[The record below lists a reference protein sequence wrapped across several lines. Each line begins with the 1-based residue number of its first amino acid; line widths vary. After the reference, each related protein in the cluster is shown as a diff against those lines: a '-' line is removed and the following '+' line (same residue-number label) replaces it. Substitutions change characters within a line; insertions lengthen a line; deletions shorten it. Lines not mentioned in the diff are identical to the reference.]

1 MFWDDGCTVD
11 EVRPTQCRTFPFWPE
26 NLETPGAWEAVIH
39 QCPGVGEGKHYE
51 LVEIRRLSRGG
62 GGTVRPRARRRD
74 GCGCITRCARLRRRM
89 EYGIAVAS
97 TTESWRVVARAEELG
112 FAEAWFYDTQLL
124 NPDVFVCMA
133 LAAERTS
140 RIRLA
145 TGVLIPSNRIAPVAA
160 NCLATLN
167 RLAPGRIKLGVGTG
181 FTGRRTMG
189 LPAIKLAELREYLR
203 VVQALLRGE
212 TVEWE
217 TEGLRRKI
225 RFLNPDFGLINIDDP
240 IPLAISAFGP
250 KARRLAAEL
259 GAEWLNFGGAVET
272 AVGALDDMKAAWRGA
287 AVSRTPLAVE
297 FTLGCV
303 LAPARPPT
311 ARARRRRP
319 ERWSPPCS
327 TDWSK
332 PRARS
337 AAGTAA
343 ARDRAALAAY
353 RTLYQSYRPADAR
366 YLTLHRGH
374 LMRLRPEEE
383 TLVTGDCCA
392 RWPGSGT
399 ETELRERVGALEA
412 AGYTQIAIQV
422 VEGHESAIED
432 WARVFGLG
440 DAGQRRAAN

>member
-1 MFWDDGCTVD
+1 
-11 EVRPTQCRTFPFWPE
+11 
-26 NLETPGAWEAVIH
+26 
-39 QCPGVGEGKHYE
+39 
-51 LVEIRRLSRGG
+51 
-62 GGTVRPRARRRD
+62 
-74 GCGCITRCARLRRRM
+74 
-89 EYGIAVAS
+89 
-97 TTESWRVVARAEELG
+97 
-112 FAEAWFYDTQLL
+112 
-124 NPDVFVCMA
+124 MA

-167 RLAPGRIKLGVGTG
+167 RLAPGRVKLGVGTG

-189 LPAIKLAELREYLR
+189 LPAIKLADLREYLR

-225 RFLNPDFGLINIDDP
+225 RFLNPDFGLINTADP

-250 KARRLAAEL
+250 KARRLTAEL

-272 AVGALDDMKAAWRGA
+272 AAGALDDMKAAWRDAGRDA
-287 AVSRTPLAVE
+287 ASLRAVE

-303 LAPARPPT
+303 LAPGEGADSV
-311 ARARRRRP
+311 RA
-319 ERWSPPCS
+319 
-327 TDWSK
+327 K
-332 PRARS
+332 AQ
-337 AAGTAA
+337 AGTLVAA
-343 ARDRAALAAY
+343 MLHGLVETPELDRLLGQLPPAIAQALAAY
-353 RTLYQSYRPADAR
+353 RNPLPVLPTRRRALSHAPSRPSDAPAPRGGAPRHRRPAAR
-366 YLTLHRGH
+366 LAW
-374 LMRLRPEEE
+374 
-383 TLVTGDCCA
+383 V
-392 RWPGSGT
+392 GT
-399 ETELRERVGALEA
+399 EAELRERVAALEA

-440 DAGQRRAAN
+440 GAAGRRRAAS

>member
-1 MFWDDGCTVD
+1 
-11 EVRPTQCRTFPFWPE
+11 
-26 NLETPGAWEAVIH
+26 
-39 QCPGVGEGKHYE
+39 
-51 LVEIRRLSRGG
+51 
-62 GGTVRPRARRRD
+62 
-74 GCGCITRCARLRRRM
+74 M
-89 EYGIAVAS
+89 EFGIALAS

-112 FAEAWFYDTQLL
+112 FDEAWFYDTQLL

-167 RLAPGRIKLGVGTG
+167 RIAPGRVKLGVGTG

-189 LPAIKLAELREYLR
+189 LPAIKLADLREYVR

-225 RFLNPDFGLINIDDP
+225 RFLNPDFGLINVTDP
-240 IPLAISAFGP
+240 IPLAVSAFGP
-250 KARRLAAEL
+250 KARRLTAEL
-259 GAEWLNFGGAVET
+259 GAEWLNFGGATET
-272 AVGALDDMKAAWRGA
+272 AIGALDDMKAAWREAGREPSA
-287 AVSRTPLAVE
+287 LRAVE

-303 LAPARPPT
+303 LGDGET
-311 ARARRRRP
+311 AA
-319 ERWSPPCS
+319 S
-327 TDWSK
+327 
-332 PRARS
+332 PRAR
-337 AAGTAA
+337 AEAGTLVAA
-343 ARDRAALAAY
+343 MLHGLVETPDLDRLLGVLPPAIASALEAY
-353 RTLYQSYRPADAR
+353 RGLYRSYQPEDAR

-383 TLVTGDCCA
+383 SLISGDLLRA
-392 RWPGSGT
+392 LAWVGT
-399 ETELRERVGALEA
+399 ETELRERVAALER
-412 AGYTQIAIQV
+412 AGYTQVAIQV

-432 WARVFGLG
+432 WARVF
-440 DAGQRRAAN
+440 RARERAV

>member
-1 MFWDDGCTVD
+1 
-11 EVRPTQCRTFPFWPE
+11 
-26 NLETPGAWEAVIH
+26 
-39 QCPGVGEGKHYE
+39 
-51 LVEIRRLSRGG
+51 
-62 GGTVRPRARRRD
+62 
-74 GCGCITRCARLRRRM
+74 M
-89 EYGIAVAS
+89 EFGIAVAS

-112 FAEAWFYDTQLL
+112 FDEAWFYDTQLL

-133 LAAERTS
+133 LAAERTK

-167 RLAPGRIKLGVGTG
+167 RLAPGRVKLGVGTG

-189 LPAIKLAELREYLR
+189 LPAIKLADLREYVR
-203 VVQALLRGE
+203 VVEALLRGD

-225 RFLNPDFGLINIDDP
+225 RFLNPDFGLINNVDP

-250 KARRLAAEL
+250 KARRLTAEL

-272 AVGALDDMKAAWRGA
+272 AAGALDDMKAAWRDAGRDPSA
-287 AVSRTPLAVE
+287 LRAVE

-303 LAPARPPT
+303 LAPGESAD
-311 ARARRRRP
+311 
-319 ERWSPPCS
+319 S
-327 TDWSK
+327 
-332 PRARS
+332 PRAKGQ
-337 AAGTAA
+337 AGTLVAA
-343 ARDRAALAAY
+343 MLHGLVETPQLDRLLGQLPPAIAQPLAAY
-353 RTLYQSYRPADAR
+353 RALYESYQPADAR

-383 TLVTGDCCA
+383 SLITGDLLSA
-392 RWPGSGT
+392 LAWVGT
-399 ETELRERVGALEA
+399 EVELRDRVTALEA

-432 WARVFGLG
+432 WARVFGLTG
-440 DAGQRRAAN
+440 AQRRAAG